1 MRPQAGVGRLKPAP
15 PCFST
20 GAAARYDVAMLKD
33 RVALISGAA
42 TGIGE
47 AVARLFASQGAH
59 TYILDRDLEGC
70 RRVAESIVS
79 AGGAATAF
87 GGDVRRRQ
95 DIAPWVE
102 SAISSFGRIDVLIN
116 NAGVYPRQAFL
127 EMSEAQWDEMQ
138 EINLKSMF
146 HTSQIVLPHMVARR
160 AGKVVNISSVTFH
173 LGMALL
179 THYVAS
185 KGGVIG
191 LTRSLAREMGEYN
204 IHVNCITPGAIKVEA
219 EAKVVTA
226 EQIQAWMAAQC
237 LQRRILPLDI
247 ARVCLFLS
255 SELSDGMTG
264 QTLNVDG
271 GWVMH

>member
-1 MRPQAGVGRLKPAP
+1 
-15 PCFST
+15 
-20 GAAARYDVAMLKD
+20 MLKG
-33 RVALISGAA
+33 RVALITGAA

-47 AVARLFASQGAH
+47 AVARLFASQGAQ
-59 TYILDRDLEGC
+59 TCLFDRDLAGC
-70 RRVAESIVS
+70 QAVTGSIVA
-79 AGGAATAF
+79 AGGSAQAF
-87 GGDVRRRQ
+87 GGDLRQ
-95 DIAPWVE
+95 RADVSRWVE
-102 SAISSFGRIDVLIN
+102 KAASDFGRIDVLIN
-116 NAGVYPRQAFL
+116 NAGVYPRQSFL
-127 EMSEAQWDEMQ
+127 EMTEAQWDEMQ

-146 HTSQIVLPHMVARR
+146 HTLQTVLPHMVAQR

-179 THYVAS
+179 THYVTT

-204 IHVNCITPGAIKVEA
+204 IHVNCVTPGAIKTQS
-219 EAKVVTA
+219 EAKFVTD
-226 EQIQAWMAAQC
+226 EQAQVWMDTQC
-237 LQRRILPLDI
+237 LHRRIMPLDV

-255 SELSDGMTG
+255 TELSDGMTG